1 MAKPINAAC
10 FRENRSFM
18 DVAEILD
25 WESADWSAV
34 LAAARGDAS
43 AASAGALW
51 SVYGPLIEATAQ
63 PLVIGQIGQS
73 LDGRVATENGHS
85 HYVNGPA
92 ALTHLHR
99 LRALSDAVVIGVGTA
114 LADDPQLTVRHAD
127 GVDPMRVILDPNGR
141 LPSESKCLAADGAR
155 RLVIRSTSRPVP
167 KGVEEFLIPSRDGG
181 LDPRDVI
188 AALAAQG
195 CKRILIEG
203 GPNTLSRFVAAGTI
217 DRLHLLIAPIIIGS
231 GIPGLALPPIDH
243 LRDAL
248 RPAIR
253 AFRLPGDD
261 LLCDCDLRA

>member
-1 MAKPINAAC
+1 
-10 FRENRSFM
+10 M
-18 DVAEILD
+18 DVAEIPD
-25 WESADWSAV
+25 WEGPGWAAV
-34 LAAARGDAS
+34 LAAARGEAHGD
-43 AASAGALW
+43 SAGALW
-51 SVYGPLIEATAQ
+51 SVYGPLLRTTKE
-63 PLVIGQIGQS
+63 PLVLGQIGQS
-73 LDGRVATENGHS
+73 LDGRVATANGHS

-141 LPSESKCLAADGAR
+141 LPSDAKCLAPNGAR
-155 RLVIRSTSRPVP
+155 RLVIRSASRPVP
-167 KGVEEFLIPSRDGG
+167 PGVEELIVPSRDAA
-181 LDPRDVI
+181 LDPHDVI

-203 GPNTLSRFVAAGTI
+203 GPNTLSRFVAAGAV

-248 RPAIR
+248 RPAMR
-253 AFRLPGDD
+253 VFRLPGDD
-261 LLCDCDLRA
+261 LLCDCDLRS